1 MRVRAAVFVRAM
13 PLVLMCGVVPLARAG
28 AQESPPPVVT
38 WRPDARLGYFGART
52 HNRDGSITPRS
63 DAFLARLRLGSE
75 ARLTEKLRAGVRVAG
90 RLGTGQQGVD
100 FQLRDHAPT
109 SGGLVPGQVSLDELY
124 LDYRPAD
131 RWRLR
136 VGRMQ
141 TRADRMGLLGKSL
154 DRKDSGNTAV
164 TWTDGARLMHT
175 TRGGWSTDLI
185 VQRNPEEGPTNV
197 ARQQLSF
204 TDARSRVTV
213 FAAVGSRE
221 RWGPVVQRGVAITY
235 MPGALPAA
243 ATAGTADGGAKDYV
257 ALVGRGALEWAVG
270 AGGRRFVLAGEAG
283 FAPNTPSRSAM
294 GLAAGDGN
302 ETGGLA
308 VHLSGTLYDITP
320 GHNAGVAYGR
330 LEPGWLISPD
340 YRHNNHLV
348 EGRYQWRITPDYS
361 IESRVRW
368 RQDLHMLSG
377 ASRAR
382 DDLDA
387 YVRLTLSF

>member
-1 MRVRAAVFVRAM
+1 VGGVA
-13 PLVLMCGVVPLARAG
+13 LVLMCGIVPVARAE
-28 AQESPPPVVT
+28 AQEGSAPVVT
-38 WRPDARLGYFGART
+38 WSPDARLGYFGART
-52 HNRDGSITPRS
+52 HNRDGSTTPRR
-63 DAFLARLRLGSE
+63 DAFLVRLRLGSE
-75 ARLTEKLRAGVRVAG
+75 ARLTERLRAGVRVAG
-90 RLGTGQQGVD
+90 RFGTGQQGVD
-100 FQLRDHAPT
+100 LYLRDHAPT

-124 LDYRPAD
+124 VDYQPAD
-131 RWRLR
+131 RWRVR

-185 VQRNPEEGPTNV
+185 VQRNPAEGPTNV
-197 ARQQLSF
+197 ARPPLSF

-235 MPGALPAA
+235 MPGALPAD
-243 ATAGTADGGAKDYV
+243 ATDGTAAEGTRDYV
-257 ALVGRGALEWAVG
+257 ALVGRGALGWGLG
-270 AGGRRFVLAGEAG
+270 AGARRFVLAGEAG
-283 FAPNTPSRSAM
+283 FAPTTPSRSAV
-294 GLAAGDGN
+294 GLDAGDGN

-308 VHLSGTLYDITP
+308 VHLSGTIYDIAP

-340 YRHNNHLV
+340 YRHNNHLA

-368 RQDLHMLSG
+368 RRDLYLLSG
-377 ASRAR
+377 SSRAR

-387 YVRLTLSF
+387 YFRLTLSF